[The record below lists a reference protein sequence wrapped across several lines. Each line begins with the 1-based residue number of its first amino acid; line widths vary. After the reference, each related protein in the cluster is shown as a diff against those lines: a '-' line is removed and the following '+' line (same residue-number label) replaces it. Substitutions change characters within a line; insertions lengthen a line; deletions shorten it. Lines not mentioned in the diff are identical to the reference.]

1 MIEFND
7 RRNDATRDQRVAM
20 VKSVMDKAAQ
30 KNLENR
36 GYASSTPVSKKVVK
50 KANKRYKRG
59 RS

>member
-7 RRNDATRDQRVAM
+7 RRADRTRDQRVAM

-50 KANKRYKRG
+50 KANKKYKRG
-59 RS
+59 K